1 MIQFILVEIGVIM
14 KKIII
19 CTDSCCDL
27 PISFV
32 EQNNIQVMHLRVNIK
47 GKDIP
52 DDLGV
57 SISHK
62 NFYSLIREG
71 EMPTTS
77 QANVSNFE
85 ESFRKFVKEGYSI
98 IYIGFS
104 SVLSGCVNSAR
115 LAKEVVME
123 EIKDADIT
131 IIDSKSASM
140 GLGLIVYYATNM
152 LNEGKNK
159 EEIISWIE
167 ENKLKVNH
175 WFTVDDLNHLKRGGR
190 VSSTVAIVGTMLSI
204 KPVMHVDNEGRLIPI
219 SKVKGRKKSIK
230 SLQEKL
236 KERIVNPE
244 QQVIFISHG
253 DCLEDAEHLREIILE
268 EVNVKDVIINN
279 VGPAVGSHSGPGTVA
294 LFFMGNDR

>member
-1 MIQFILVEIGVIM
+1 MKTILF
-14 KKIII
+14 
-19 CTDSCCDL
+19 TDSCCDL

-32 EQNNIQVMHLRVNIK
+32 KENNIQVMSIQVNIS
-47 GKDIP
+47 GEEIP

-62 NFYSLIREG
+62 NFYSLIRNG
-71 EMPTTS
+71 KLPTTS
-77 QANVSNFE
+77 QVNVDAFE
-85 ESFRKFVKEGYSI
+85 RSFRKYVSEGYSI

-104 SVLSGCVNSAR
+104 SALSGCVNSAR
-115 LAKEVVME
+115 LAKEIIDE

-140 GLGLIVYYATNM
+140 GLGLLVYYAANM
-152 LNEGKNK
+152 IQEGNSK
-159 EEIISWIE
+159 ENIINWIE

-204 KPVMHVDNEGRLIPI
+204 KPIMQVDNEGRLVPV

-230 SLQEKL
+230 TLCDKL
-236 KERIVNPE
+236 KEKIINSENQTV
-244 QQVIFISHG
+244 FISHG
-253 DCLEDAEHLREIILE
+253 DCIEEAESLKNLILSEIK
-268 EVNVKDVIINN
+268 VKEIIINN
-279 VGPAVGSHSGPGTVA
+279 IGPAVGSHSGPGTLA
-294 LFFMGNDR
+294 LFFIGNSR